1 MKTKLL
7 FSMVALAATTYFSA
21 QNVSVFSNVPF
32 YSMYHY
38 LGEGESLPA
47 EAYSQIPAEAIRMHA
62 YERDVI
68 ARKLSVAE
76 IATLG
81 SEISMNI
88 DMIAACDNYDR
99 FAGVS
104 LALVPKGSTSYT
116 WDQTDVKRIE
126 LGRIITPFMNKNVA
140 PTSTPY
146 SFKLNNFSKIIHN
159 PTLAAAYDFWIEF
172 RADGYSAAANNE
184 VAGCAGRT
192 DVFRGNLEFVST
204 GTAIP
209 ESGFFLPLSYRE
221 NLNNYNATDVPGT
234 TTRIVNFSLSAQ
246 VNNAKLFLSMSN
258 HGANTNGEEY
268 KRRQHF
274 VYLDDQMIFQF
285 KPGGKSC
292 EPYRVNNTQG
302 NGIYGSTPKHFRSW
316 LSFNNWCPGDAIPNR
331 EIDLGN
337 LTVGN
342 HTIKITV
349 PDAVFVGGQGNFP
362 ISMYIQNS
370 ESGQIVCAAPT
381 NFKIAEQ
388 IGNTL
393 KVNWEE
399 EGNSTNWETVSSRK
413 NIFNTTSEVFE
424 QNSVI
429 PEAYRNNLTQNWYY
443 EMYVRSKCT
452 NDFTSEWVGPVYST
466 LIKLGTE
473 NSALNNFSVYPNPA
487 KDVINIKTD
496 DKIKKI
502 DIYSL
507 DGKKIAEETASSIN
521 VSKYS
526 QGNYLMMIYFENGK
540 TSTQKFSKH

>member
-7 FSMVALAATTYFSA
+7 FSIVALAATTYFSA

-88 DMIAACDNYDR
+88 DIIAACDNYDR
-99 FAGVS
+99 IAGVS
-104 LALVPKGSTSYT
+104 LALVPKGNTTYT

-126 LGRIITPFMNKNVA
+126 LGRIITPFMNKNIA

-209 ESGFFLPLSYRE
+209 GSGFFLPLSYRE

-234 TTRIVNFSLSAQ
+234 TTKIVNFSLSAP

-268 KRRQHF
+268 VRRQHF

-292 EPYRVNNTQG
+292 EPYRINNTQG
-302 NGIYGSTPKHFRSW
+302 NGIYGSTPKHFRNW

-331 EIDLGN
+331 EISLGN
-337 LTVGN
+337 LTAGN

-413 NIFNTTSEVFE
+413 NVFNTTSEVFE
-424 QNSVI
+424 QNTGI
-429 PEAYRNNLTQNWYY
+429 PEAYRNNLTQNWFY

-473 NSALNNFSVYPNPA
+473 ESALNNFSVYPNPA
-487 KDVINIKTD
+487 KDIINIKAD

-521 VSKYS
+521 ISKYS

>member
-68 ARKLSVAE
+68 ARKLSVVE

-126 LGRIITPFMNKNVA
+126 LGRIITPFMNKNIA

-234 TTRIVNFSLSAQ
+234 TTRIVNFSLSAP

-337 LTVGN
+337 LTAGN

-388 IGNTL
+388 IANTL

-473 NSALNNFSVYPNPA
+473 DTALNNFSVYPNPA

>member
-68 ARKLSVAE
+68 ARKLSVVE

-234 TTRIVNFSLSAQ
+234 TTRIVNFSLSAP

-316 LSFNNWCPGDAIPNR
+316 LSFN
-331 EIDLGN
+331 
-337 LTVGN
+337 
-342 HTIKITV
+342 K
-349 PDAVFVGGQGNFP
+349 
-362 ISMYIQNS
+362 
-370 ESGQIVCAAPT
+370 
-381 NFKIAEQ
+381 
-388 IGNTL
+388 
-393 KVNWEE
+393 
-399 EGNSTNWETVSSRK
+399 
-413 NIFNTTSEVFE
+413 
-424 QNSVI
+424 
-429 PEAYRNNLTQNWYY
+429 
-443 EMYVRSKCT
+443 
-452 NDFTSEWVGPVYST
+452 
-466 LIKLGTE
+466 
-473 NSALNNFSVYPNPA
+473 
-487 KDVINIKTD
+487 
-496 DKIKKI
+496 
-502 DIYSL
+502 
-507 DGKKIAEETASSIN
+507 
-521 VSKYS
+521 
-526 QGNYLMMIYFENGK
+526 
-540 TSTQKFSKH
+540 

>member
-68 ARKLSVAE
+68 ARKLSVVE

-234 TTRIVNFSLSAQ
+234 TTRIVNFSLSAP

-337 LTVGN
+337 LTAGN

-388 IGNTL
+388 IANTL

-443 EMYVRSKCT
+443 EMYVRSKCA

-473 NSALNNFSVYPNPA
+473 DTALNNFSVYPNPA

>member
-68 ARKLSVAE
+68 ARKLSVVE

-234 TTRIVNFSLSAQ
+234 TTRIVNFSLSAP

-473 NSALNNFSVYPNPA
+473 DTALNNFSVYPNPA
-487 KDVINIKTD
+487 KDVINIKAD

>member
-184 VAGCAGRT
+184 VAGCAGQT

-234 TTRIVNFSLSAQ
+234 TTRIVNFSLSAP

-342 HTIKITV
+342 HTIKITI

-388 IGNTL
+388 IANTL

-473 NSALNNFSVYPNPA
+473 DTALNNFSVYPNPA

-507 DGKKIAEETASSIN
+507 DGKKIAEETAPSIN

>member
-7 FSMVALAATTYFSA
+7 FSMVALAATTYFTA

-68 ARKLSVAE
+68 ARKLSVVE

-126 LGRIITPFMNKNVA
+126 LGRIITPFMNKNIA

-146 SFKLNNFSKIIHN
+146 SFKLDNFSKIIHN

-234 TTRIVNFSLSAQ
+234 TTRIVNFFLSEP

-337 LTVGN
+337 LTAGN

-393 KVNWEE
+393 KVNWKE

-473 NSALNNFSVYPNPA
+473 NTALNNFSVYPNPA
-487 KDVINIKTD
+487 KDVINIKAD

-507 DGKKIAEETASSIN
+507 DGKKIVEETASSIN
-521 VSKYS
+521 ISKYS

-540 TSTQKFSKH
+540 TSTQKFSKQ

>member
-68 ARKLSVAE
+68 ARKLSVVE

-234 TTRIVNFSLSAQ
+234 TTRIVNFSLSAP

-337 LTVGN
+337 LTAGN

-473 NSALNNFSVYPNPA
+473 DTALNNFSVYPNPA

>member
-68 ARKLSVAE
+68 ARKLSVVE

-104 LALVPKGSTSYT
+104 LALVPKGSTTYT

-234 TTRIVNFSLSAQ
+234 TTRIVNFSLSAP

-337 LTVGN
+337 LTAGN

-388 IGNTL
+388 IANTL

-473 NSALNNFSVYPNPA
+473 DTALNNFSVYPNPA